1 MTPEHQPHIYHIC
14 IAGHLDAR
22 WLRWFEGFQVTCS
35 PLGHTEISG
44 RMDQAALHGIFN
56 RIRDLGME
64 ILSVQR
70 EPNETWSD
78 THDSIDL

>member
-1 MTPEHQPHIYHIC
+1 MTPEHQPHNYHIC
-14 IAGHLDAR
+14 IAGHLDDR
-22 WLRWFEGFQVTCS
+22 WLRGFEGFQVIRS

-56 RIRDLGME
+56 RIRDLSLE

-70 EPNETWSD
+70 EPNEA
-78 THDSIDL
+78 

>member
-14 IAGHLDAR
+14 IAGHLDDR
-22 WLRWFEGFQVTCS
+22 WLRWFEGFQVIRS

-44 RMDQAALHGIFN
+44 LMDQAALHGIFN
-56 RIRDLGME
+56 RIRDLGLE

-70 EPNETWSD
+70 EPMETSGD
-78 THDSIDL
+78 SHDLIHL